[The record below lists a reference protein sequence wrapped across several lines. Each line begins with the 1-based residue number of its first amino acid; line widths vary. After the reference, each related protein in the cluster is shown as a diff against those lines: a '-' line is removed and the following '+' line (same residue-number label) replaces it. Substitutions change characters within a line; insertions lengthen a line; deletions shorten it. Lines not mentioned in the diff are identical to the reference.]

1 MKQRLTFEQFFTIRQ
16 FWTVKINLTR
26 INFYSFFFFSN
37 ETTYSSSSAVKPI
50 PEFLKNEETTFDLSF
65 RLLSRLKLDSLRHVK
80 NSRKRNT

>member
-1 MKQRLTFEQFFTIRQ
+1 MINI
-16 FWTVKINLTR
+16 WTVFHNSPVLDVKINLTR

-37 ETTYSSSSAVKPI
+37 ETTYSSSFSSAVKPI